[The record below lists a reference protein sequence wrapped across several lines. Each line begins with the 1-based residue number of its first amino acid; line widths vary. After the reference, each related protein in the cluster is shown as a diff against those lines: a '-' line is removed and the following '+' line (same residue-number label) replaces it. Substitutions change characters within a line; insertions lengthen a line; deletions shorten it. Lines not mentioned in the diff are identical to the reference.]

1 MWQYLKLNEE
11 TMKQINKTEQ
21 ESNEPNFPNLAQ
33 CCGKFFD
40 ENEKSHLFSTLVAW
54 TGSEIKATAWFKS
67 EAISAFGGKTALE
80 ICKNNQP
87 DAVIKYIRHIE
98 QGGFA

>member
-1 MWQYLKLNEE
+1 MEQ
-11 TMKQINKTEQ
+11 TNKTEL
-21 ESNEPNFPNLAQ
+21 ESHESNFPNLAQ

-40 ENEKSHLFSTLVAW
+40 ENEKSYLFLTLVAW
-54 TGSEIKATAWFKS
+54 AGSDIKATAWFKS
-67 EAISAFGGKTALE
+67 ESISAFGGKTALQL
-80 ICKNNQP
+80 CKNNQP